1 MIDTHCHLL
10 PGLDD
15 GPRTMGES
23 IDLARALT
31 NAGVRAVVCT
41 PHYSRLYPTRH
52 SDASAALGHLRDEL
66 QQAGITLA
74 TTLAAEVSP
83 ALAVTTALDELLKRS
98 IGGRFLLVE
107 LQPDTPPSFLSVLLE
122 RLAEG
127 RLEPLLAHPE
137 RCRAVQRDPAVLDHA
152 RAAGSLV
159 QVVASSLVG
168 RWGRR
173 AATAAWSLLESG
185 RVDLVASDAHGHHR
199 SPDTADLVE
208 AAEEIVRREGRAVYL
223 ELTAEHPAAVVR
235 GLRPGDLLI
244 DQQTSDRRG

>member
-1 MIDTHCHLL
+1 VIDTHCHLL

-23 IDLARALT
+23 VDLARALA
-31 NAGVRAVVCT
+31 NAGVHAVVCT

-52 SDASAALGHLRDEL
+52 SDASATLEHLRDEL

-83 ALAVTTALDELLKRS
+83 ALALTTSLDELQERS

-107 LQPDTPPSFLSVLLE
+107 LEPDTPPSFPSVLLE

-127 RLEPLLAHPE
+127 RLAPLLAHPE
-137 RCRAVQRDPAVLDHA
+137 RCRSVQRDPAVLDQA

-159 QVVASSLVG
+159 QIVASSLVG
-168 RWGRR
+168 RWGRGTAR
-173 AATAAWSLLESG
+173 AAWSLLESG

-199 SPDTADLVE
+199 APDSADLVE
-208 AAEEIVRREGRAVYL
+208 AAEEIVRREGRAAYL
-223 ELTAEHPAAVVR
+223 ALTSEHPAAVVR
-235 GLRPGDLLI
+235 GLRPGDLVVGR
-244 DQQTSDRRG
+244 QPSERRG